1 MTLNLYGWGFPAFVP
16 KGKTKVSVEL
26 IEIPIRDWASVN
38 MLEDYPSLYDRVL
51 ADFRLPDGSTVQAWL
66 PDGSTVQAWIY
77 TMNHLPEQAE
87 VIPSGDWKAR

>member
-1 MTLNLYGWGFPAFVP
+1 MPSGGYRRLTAFIF
-16 KGKTKVSVEL
+16 L
-26 IEIPIRDWASVN
+26 VN
-38 MLEDYPSLYDRVL
+38 SHSKKSLVLLTMRLAGRLPSLYDRVL
-51 ADFRLPDGSTVQAWL
+51 ADFRL